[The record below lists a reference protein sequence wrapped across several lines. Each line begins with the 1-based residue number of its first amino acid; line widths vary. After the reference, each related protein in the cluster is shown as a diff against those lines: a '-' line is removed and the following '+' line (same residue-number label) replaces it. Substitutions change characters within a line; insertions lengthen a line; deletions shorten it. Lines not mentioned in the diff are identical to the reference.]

1 MVPYPSSPAP
11 DPKRSRRR
19 ISVSTLGAR
28 AVVSRKLARRRRP
41 HALFAPPDLILLGDL
56 PDHDPAPAAGR
67 RGLAP
72 PPIIPEFSIRDR
84 AKTPDRKNPLR
95 DSMQD
100 ADRSTLCPVER
111 RRLSC
116 FDMISKRAWVPRM
129 LASL

>member
-1 MVPYPSSPAP
+1 MIPLLP
-11 DPKRSRRR
+11 
-19 ISVSTLGAR
+19 LG
-28 AVVSRKLARRRRP
+28 
-41 HALFAPPDLILLGDL
+41 G
-56 PDHDPAPAAGR
+56 GE
-67 RGLAP
+67 LAP
-72 PPIIPEFSIRDR
+72 PPIIPEFSTRDR

-100 ADRSTLCPVER
+100 ADRSTLCRVER